1 MTAAALSARPA
12 GLSLRGWNPALT
24 LAGLGF
30 VAMMIPT
37 GWAAMT
43 DPRAFNGVDVWDKPL
58 KFELSIAIF
67 LLTAAFAFSRLPDG
81 WARTRTGRLVIW
93 APIVAALGE
102 IVYIAWRASRAEASH
117 YNQSSLFAIVV
128 YAVMG
133 VGALTMTLTA
143 LVQGI
148 AILRTPNTVGD
159 HPVFRAALGW
169 GLILTCLL
177 GASMGGYMSAQT
189 GHWVGG
195 LHSDAAGLPLLGWST
210 TGGDLRPPHFLGIH
224 ASQIIPVASL
234 VIIRLFGKAAGL
246 MTGLFIAGYIA
257 LTLAVFAQALM
268 GLPLIALWGL
278 GPPA

>member
-1 MTAAALSARPA
+1 MTTLDLPMPRRSGLALK
-12 GLSLRGWNPALT
+12 GWNPALT
-24 LAGLGF
+24 LGGLLF
-30 VAMMIPT
+30 LAMMIPT
-37 GWAAMT
+37 GWAALT
-43 DPRAFNGVDVWDKPL
+43 DPRTFNGVDVWDKPL
-58 KFELSIAIF
+58 KFELSIAVF
-67 LLTAAFAFSRLPDG
+67 LLTAAFAFTRLPPG
-81 WARTRTGRLVIW
+81 WARTGRGRFVIW
-93 APIVAALGE
+93 APIIAALGE
-102 IVYIAWRASRAEASH
+102 IAYIAWRASRAEASH
-117 YNQSSLFAIVV
+117 FNQSSLFAIVV

-133 VGALTMTLTA
+133 VGALVMTITA

-195 LHSDAAGLPLLGWST
+195 VHSDAHALPLLGWVT
-210 TGGDLRPPHFLGIH
+210 TGGDLRPAHFFGIH

-246 MTGLFIAGYIA
+246 MTGLFVAGYIA
-257 LTLAVFAQALM
+257 LTLAVFVQALM
-268 GLPLIALWGL
+268 GLPLIAL
-278 GPPA
+278 